1 MARNKGTFNFS
12 ANLQVKMAEALDP
25 RIVVST
31 KTELITKE
39 TWPYDGNTLYL
50 YKGLIVAVAEDK
62 SIFML
67 IDPSKALEPDYS
79 GWKQMDVSAQQTT
92 EIIDSLTSQSTT
104 AALSAN
110 QGYVLKQNIDA
121 LGSKLTSVYRYK
133 GSVQNF
139 SDLDSVTSEEASGLA
154 VGDVWNIVNEFE
166 IDGKKYPAGTN
177 VARTDTGWDPLGGS
191 IDLSSYY
198 TKSEADSAYVKKD
211 SSRNILLEGTS
222 IKKEINEIPTDI
234 LIVSTNNDVS
244 LGTVLASTI
253 LKGNTKQPSYSYLVE
268 GAANTTQLVTQETL
282 DATKT
287 ELTGVVDT
295 KISELDINSYV
306 KKEDGKSLISDE
318 KLALIDTN
326 NNNITSINQEL
337 STIKS
342 NVNSSLKTT
351 VNSLVSS
358 IDTAEAGTESI
369 LIKYSQIVKKENSEK
384 SEYIV
389 GNQMSLELSAAT
401 TTTAGV
407 MTKQDKTDL
416 NNVITSLTWQQI

>member
-39 TWPYDGNTLYL
+39 TWPYDGDTLYL

-62 SIFML
+62 SMFML
-67 IDPSKALEPDYS
+67 VDPSKALEPDYS
-79 GWKQMDVSAQQTT
+79 GWKQMDVSAQQTI

-121 LGSKLTSVYRYK
+121 LGSKLTSVYQYK
-133 GSVQNF
+133 GSVDNYA
-139 SDLDSVTSEEASGLA
+139 DLPSEDLK
-154 VGDVWNIVNEFE
+154 VGDVYNIVNEFT
-166 IDGKKYPAGTN
+166 IDEKKYPAGTN

-191 IDLSSYY
+191 IDLSGYY
-198 TKSEADSAYVKKD
+198 TKAEADASYVKKD
-211 SSRNILLEGTS
+211 SSGNILLEGSS
-222 IKKEINEIPTDI
+222 IKTEINEIPADI
-234 LIVSTNNDVS
+234 LSVDSNNDISIGVTLS
-244 LGTVLASTI
+244 SI
-253 LKGNTKQPSYSYLVE
+253 SLKGNTKQPSYSYLVE
-268 GAANTTQLVTQETL
+268 GTAGTTQLVTQETL

-342 NVNSSLKTT
+342 SVNSSLKTT
-351 VNSLVSS
+351 ANSLVSS

-369 LIKYSQIVKKENSEK
+369 LIKYSQIVKKENSET
-384 SEYIV
+384 SEYIA
-389 GNQMSLELSAAT
+389 GDQMSLELPAAT
-401 TTTAGV
+401 ITTAGV
-407 MTKQDKTDL
+407 MSKQDKTDL

>member
-25 RIVVST
+25 RIVVFT

-39 TWPYDGNTLYL
+39 TWPYDGDTLYL

-79 GWKQMDVSAQQTT
+79 GWKQMDVSAQQTI

-121 LGSKLTSVYRYK
+121 LGSKLTSIYRYK

-139 SDLDSVTSEEASGLA
+139 SDLDSVISEEASGLA
-154 VGDVWNIVNEFE
+154 IGDVWNIVNEFE

-198 TKSEADSAYVKKD
+198 TKSEADAAYVKKD
-211 SSRNILLEGTS
+211 SSGNILLEGTS

-234 LIVSTNNDVS
+234 LIVSKNNDVS
-244 LGTVLASTI
+244 LGTAVASTI

-282 DATKT
+282 DTTKT
-287 ELTGVVDT
+287 ELIEVVNT

-318 KLALIDTN
+318 KLTLIDTN

-342 NVNSSLKTT
+342 SVNSSLKTT
-351 VNSLVSS
+351 ANSLVSS

-389 GNQMSLELSAAT
+389 GNQMSLELPAAT

>member
-39 TWPYDGNTLYL
+39 TWPYDGDTLYL

-79 GWKQMDVSAQQTT
+79 GWKQMDVSAQQTI

-121 LGSKLTSVYRYK
+121 LGSKLTSIYRYK

-154 VGDVWNIVNEFE
+154 IGDVWNIVNEFE

-198 TKSEADSAYVKKD
+198 TKSEADAAYVKKD
-211 SSRNILLEGTS
+211 SSGNILLEGTS

-234 LIVSTNNDVS
+234 LIISKNNDVS
-244 LGTVLASTI
+244 LGTAVASTI
-253 LKGNTKQPSYSYLVE
+253 LRGNTKQPFYSYLVE
-268 GAANTTQLVTQETL
+268 EAANTTQLVTQETL
-282 DATKT
+282 DTTKT
-287 ELTGVVDT
+287 ELTEAINT

-318 KLALIDTN
+318 KLSLIDTN

-342 NVNSSLKTT
+342 SVNSSLKTT

-389 GNQMSLELSAAT
+389 GNQMSLELPAAT

>member
-79 GWKQMDVSAQQTT
+79 GWKQMDVSAQQTI

-110 QGYVLKQNIDA
+110 QGYALKQNIDA
-121 LGSKLTSVYRYK
+121 LGSKLTSIYRYK

-139 SDLDSVTSEEASGLA
+139 SDLDSVTSEEAAGLA
-154 VGDVWNIVNEFE
+154 IGDVWNIVNEFE

-198 TKSEADSAYVKKD
+198 TKSEADAAYVKKD
-211 SSRNILLEGTS
+211 SSGNILLEGTS

-234 LIVSTNNDVS
+234 LSVSNNDVH
-244 LGTVLASTI
+244 LGTAVASTI
-253 LKGNTKQPSYSYLVE
+253 LRGNTKQPSYSYLVE

-282 DATKT
+282 DTTKT
-287 ELTGVVDT
+287 ELIEVVNT

-318 KLALIDTN
+318 KLTLIDTN

-342 NVNSSLKTT
+342 SVNSSLKTT

-384 SEYIV
+384 SEYVV
-389 GNQMSLELSAAT
+389 GNQMSLELPAAT

>member
-39 TWPYDGNTLYL
+39 TWPYDGDTLYL

-79 GWKQMDVSAQQTT
+79 GWKQMDVSAQQTI

-110 QGYVLKQNIDA
+110 QGYVLKQNIDT

-139 SDLDSVTSEEASGLA
+139 SDLDSITSEEASGLA

-211 SSRNILLEGTS
+211 SSGNILLEGTS

-268 GAANTTQLVTQETL
+268 GTANTTQLVTQETL

-287 ELTGVVDT
+287 ELTEVVNT

-306 KKEDGKSLISDE
+306 KKENGKSLISDE

-389 GNQMSLELSAAT
+389 GNQMSLELPAAT

>member
-31 KTELITKE
+31 KAELITKE
-39 TWPYDGNTLYL
+39 TWPYDGDTLYL

-62 SIFML
+62 SMFML
-67 IDPSKALEPDYS
+67 VDPSKALEPDYS
-79 GWKQMDVSAQQTT
+79 GWKQMDVSAQQTI

-121 LGSKLTSVYRYK
+121 LGSKLTSIYQYK
-133 GSVQNF
+133 GSVDNYA
-139 SDLDSVTSEEASGLA
+139 DLPSEDLK
-154 VGDVWNIVNEFE
+154 VGDVYNIVNEFT

-191 IDLSSYY
+191 IDLSGYY
-198 TKSEADSAYVKKD
+198 TKSEADAAYVKKD

-222 IKKEINEIPTDI
+222 INKEINEIPTDI
-234 LIVSTNNDVS
+234 LSVTNDKDVY
-244 LGTVLASTI
+244 LGTAIASTI
-253 LKGNTKQPSYSYLVE
+253 LRGNTKQPSYSYLVE

-282 DATKT
+282 DTTKT
-287 ELTGVVDT
+287 ELTGVIDT
-295 KISELDINSYV
+295 KISELGINSYV

-326 NNNITSINQEL
+326 SSNITSINQEL
-337 STIKS
+337 TTIKS
-342 NVNSSLKTT
+342 SVNSSLKTT
-351 VNSLVSS
+351 TNSLVSS

-369 LIKYSQIVKKENSEK
+369 LIKYSQIVKKENSET
-384 SEYIV
+384 SEYV
-389 GNQMSLELSAAT
+389 AGDQMSLELPAAT

-416 NNVITSLTWQQI
+416 NNVTTSLTWQQI

>member
-31 KTELITKE
+31 KAELITKE
-39 TWPYDGNTLYL
+39 TWPYDGDTLYL

-62 SIFML
+62 SMFML
-67 IDPSKALEPDYS
+67 VDPSKALEPDYS
-79 GWKQMDVSAQQTT
+79 GWKQMDVSAQQTI
-92 EIIDSLTSQSTT
+92 EIIDSLTSQSTI

-121 LGSKLTSVYRYK
+121 LGSKLTSIYQYK
-133 GSVQNF
+133 GSVDNYA
-139 SDLDSVTSEEASGLA
+139 DLPSEDLK
-154 VGDVWNIVNEFE
+154 VGDVYNIVNEFT

-191 IDLSSYY
+191 IDLSGYY
-198 TKSEADSAYVKKD
+198 TKAEADAAYVKKD
-211 SSRNILLEGTS
+211 SSGNILLEGTS

-234 LIVSTNNDVS
+234 LSVSNNVIH
-244 LGTVLASTI
+244 LGTTITPTI
-253 LKGNTKQPSYSYLVE
+253 LKGNTKQPSYYYLVE
-268 GAANTTQLVTQETL
+268 GTAGTTQLVTQETL

-287 ELTGVVDT
+287 ELTGVIDT

-342 NVNSSLKTT
+342 SVNSSLKTT
-351 VNSLVSS
+351 ANSLVSS
-358 IDTAEAGTESI
+358 IDTAEAGAESI
-369 LIKYSQIVKKENSEK
+369 LIKYSQIVKKENSET
-384 SEYIV
+384 SEYIA
-389 GNQMSLELSAAT
+389 GDQMSLELPAAT
-401 TTTAGV
+401 ITTAGV
-407 MTKQDKTDL
+407 MSKQDKTDL

>member
-12 ANLQVKMAEALDP
+12 ANLQVKMSEALDP

-39 TWPYDGNTLYL
+39 TWPYDGDTLYL
-50 YKGLIVAVAEDK
+50 YKGLVVAVAEDK

-79 GWKQMDVSAQQTT
+79 GWKQMDVSAQQTI

-104 AALSAN
+104 AALSAK

-166 IDGKKYPAGTN
+166 INGKKYPAGTN

-234 LIVSTNNDVS
+234 LSVSINNDIS
-244 LGTVLASTI
+244 LGTTVASTV

-268 GAANTTQLVTQETL
+268 GTANTTQLVTQETL

-287 ELTGVVDT
+287 ELTEAVDT

-326 NNNITSINQEL
+326 SSNITSINQEL

-342 NVNSSLKTT
+342 SVNSSLKTT

-389 GNQMSLELSAAT
+389 GNQMNLELPAAT

>member
-31 KTELITKE
+31 KAELITKE
-39 TWPYDGNTLYL
+39 TWPYDGDTLYL

-62 SIFML
+62 SMFML
-67 IDPSKALEPDYS
+67 IDPSKALKPDYS
-79 GWKQMDVSAQQTT
+79 GWQQMDVSAQQTI

-121 LGSKLTSVYRYK
+121 LGSKLTSIYRYK

-139 SDLDSVTSEEASGLA
+139 SDLDSVTSEEASGRA
-154 VGDVWNIVNEFE
+154 IGDVWNIVNEFE

-177 VARTDTGWDPLGGS
+177 VARTGTGWDPLGGS
-191 IDLSSYY
+191 IDLSGYY
-198 TKSEADSAYVKKD
+198 TKAEADAAYVKKD

-222 IKKEINEIPTDI
+222 IKKEINEIPTYI
-234 LIVSTNNDVS
+234 LSVSNNVIY
-244 LGTVLASTI
+244 LGTAITSTI

-268 GAANTTQLVTQETL
+268 GTAGTTQLVTQETL
-282 DATKT
+282 DVTKT
-287 ELTGVVDT
+287 ELTGVIDT

-342 NVNSSLKTT
+342 SVNSSLKTT
-351 VNSLVSS
+351 ANSLVSS

-369 LIKYSQIVKKENSEK
+369 LIKYSQIVKKENSET
-384 SEYIV
+384 SEYIA
-389 GNQMSLELSAAT
+389 GDQMSLELPAAT
-401 TTTAGV
+401 ITTAGV
-407 MTKQDKTDL
+407 MSKQDKTDL

>member
-31 KTELITKE
+31 KMELITKE
-39 TWPYDGNTLYL
+39 TWPYDGDTLYL

-62 SIFML
+62 SMFML

-79 GWKQMDVSAQQTT
+79 GWKQMDVSAQQTID
-92 EIIDSLTSQSTT
+92 IIDSLTSQSTT

-139 SDLDSVTSEEASGLA
+139 SDLDSVTSEEASGRA

-191 IDLSSYY
+191 IDLSGYY
-198 TKSEADSAYVKKD
+198 TKAEADASYVKKD

-222 IKKEINEIPTDI
+222 INKEINEIPTDI
-234 LIVSTNNDVS
+234 LSVTNDKDVY
-244 LGTVLASTI
+244 LGTTIASTI
-253 LKGNTKQPSYSYLVE
+253 LRGNTKQPSYSYLVE

-282 DATKT
+282 DTTKT
-287 ELTGVVDT
+287 ELTGVIDT

-326 NNNITSINQEL
+326 SSNITSINQEL
-337 STIKS
+337 TTIKS
-342 NVNSSLKTT
+342 SVNSSLKTT
-351 VNSLVSS
+351 TNSLVSS

-369 LIKYSQIVKKENSEK
+369 LIKYSQIVKKENSET
-384 SEYIV
+384 SEYV
-389 GNQMSLELSAAT
+389 AGDQMSLELPAAT

>member
-39 TWPYDGNTLYL
+39 TWPYDGDTLYL

-79 GWKQMDVSAQQTT
+79 GWKQMDVSAQQTI

-139 SDLDSVTSEEASGLA
+139 NDLDSITSEEASGLA
-154 VGDVWNIVNEFE
+154 IGDVWNIVNEFE

-198 TKSEADSAYVKKD
+198 TKSEADAAYVKKD
-211 SSRNILLEGTS
+211 SSGNILLEGTS

-234 LIVSTNNDVS
+234 LIVSKNNDVS
-244 LGTVLASTI
+244 LGTTVASTI

-282 DATKT
+282 DTTKT
-287 ELTGVVDT
+287 ELTEAINT

-306 KKEDGKSLISDE
+306 KKEVGKSLISDE

-326 NNNITSINQEL
+326 NSNITNINQEL

-342 NVNSSLKTT
+342 SVNSSLKTT

-389 GNQMSLELSAAT
+389 GNQMSLELPAAT

>member
-31 KTELITKE
+31 KAELITKE
-39 TWPYDGNTLYL
+39 TWPYDGDTLYL

-62 SIFML
+62 SMFML

-79 GWKQMDVSAQQTT
+79 GWKQMDVSAQQTI

-121 LGSKLTSVYRYK
+121 LGFKLTSIYRYK

-139 SDLDSVTSEEASGLA
+139 SDLDSVTGEEASGRA
-154 VGDVWNIVNEFE
+154 IGDVWNIVNEFE

-191 IDLSSYY
+191 IDLSGYY
-198 TKSEADSAYVKKD
+198 TKAEADAAYVKKD

-234 LIVSTNNDVS
+234 LSVSNNVIH
-244 LGTVLASTI
+244 LGTTITSTI

-268 GAANTTQLVTQETL
+268 GTAGTTQLVTQETL
-282 DATKT
+282 DVTKT
-287 ELTGVVDT
+287 ELTGVIDT

-342 NVNSSLKTT
+342 SVNSSLKTT
-351 VNSLVSS
+351 ANSLVSS

-369 LIKYSQIVKKENSEK
+369 LIKYSQIVKKENSET
-384 SEYIV
+384 SEYIA
-389 GNQMSLELSAAT
+389 GDQMSLELPAAT
-401 TTTAGV
+401 ITTAGV
-407 MTKQDKTDL
+407 MSKQDKTDL

>member
-12 ANLQVKMAEALDP
+12 ANLQVKMSEALDP

-39 TWPYDGNTLYL
+39 TWPYDGDTLYL

-79 GWKQMDVSAQQTT
+79 GWKQMDVSAQQTI
-92 EIIDSLTSQSTT
+92 EIIDSLTYPSTT

-110 QGYVLKQNIDA
+110 QGYILKQNIDA

-133 GSVQNF
+133 GSLQNF
-139 SDLDSVTSEEASGLA
+139 SDLDPVTSEGAIGRA
-154 VGDVWNIVNEFE
+154 AGDVWNIVNEFE

-191 IDLSSYY
+191 IDLSEYY

-211 SSRNILLEGTS
+211 SSGNILLEGTS

-234 LIVSTNNDVS
+234 LSVSTNNDVS
-244 LGTVLASTI
+244 LGTTVASTI

-287 ELTGVVDT
+287 ELTEAVNT

-306 KKEDGKSLISDE
+306 KKEDGKSLISNE
-318 KLALIDTN
+318 KLTLIDTN
-326 NNNITSINQEL
+326 SSNITSINQEL

-384 SEYIV
+384 SEYVV
-389 GNQMSLELSAAT
+389 GNQMSLELPAAT

>member
-79 GWKQMDVSAQQTT
+79 GWKQMDVSAQQTI

-177 VARTDTGWDPLGGS
+177 VARTDIGWDPLGGS

-318 KLALIDTN
+318 KLSLIDTN

-389 GNQMSLELSAAT
+389 GNQMSLELPAAT

>member
-39 TWPYDGNTLYL
+39 TWPYDGDTLYL

-67 IDPSKALEPDYS
+67 IDPSKALESDYS
-79 GWKQMDVSAQQTT
+79 GWKQMDVSAQQTI
-92 EIIDSLTSQSTT
+92 EIIDSLTYPSTT

-110 QGYVLKQNIDA
+110 QGYILKQNIDA

-133 GSVQNF
+133 GSLQNF
-139 SDLDSVTSEEASGLA
+139 SDLDPVTSEGAIGRA

-191 IDLSSYY
+191 IDLSEYY
-198 TKSEADSAYVKKD
+198 TKSEADSTYVKKD
-211 SSRNILLEGTS
+211 SSGNILLEGTS

-234 LIVSTNNDVS
+234 LSVSTNNDVS
-244 LGTVLASTI
+244 LGTTVASTV

-268 GAANTTQLVTQETL
+268 GTANTTQLVTQETL

-287 ELTGVVDT
+287 ELTEAVNT

-306 KKEDGKSLISDE
+306 KKEVGKSLISDE

-326 NNNITSINQEL
+326 SSNITNINQEL

-342 NVNSSLKTT
+342 SVNSSLKTT

-384 SEYIV
+384 SEYII
-389 GNQMSLELSAAT
+389 GNQMSLELPAAT

>member
-31 KTELITKE
+31 KAELITKE
-39 TWPYDGNTLYL
+39 TWPYDGDTLYL

-62 SIFML
+62 SMFML
-67 IDPSKALEPDYS
+67 VDPSKALEPDYS
-79 GWKQMDVSAQQTT
+79 GWKQMDVSAQQTI
-92 EIIDSLTSQSTT
+92 EIIDSLTSQSTI

-121 LGSKLTSVYRYK
+121 LGSKLTSIYQYK
-133 GSVQNF
+133 GSVDNYA
-139 SDLDSVTSEEASGLA
+139 DLPSEDLK
-154 VGDVWNIVNEFE
+154 VGDVYNIVNEFT

-191 IDLSSYY
+191 IDLSGYY
-198 TKSEADSAYVKKD
+198 TKAEADAAYVKKD
-211 SSRNILLEGTS
+211 SSGNILLEGTS

-234 LIVSTNNDVS
+234 LSVYNNVIH
-244 LGTVLASTI
+244 LGTTITPTI
-253 LKGNTKQPSYSYLVE
+253 LKGNTKQPSYYYLVE
-268 GAANTTQLVTQETL
+268 GTAGTTQLVTQETL

-287 ELTGVVDT
+287 ELTGVIDT

-342 NVNSSLKTT
+342 SVNSSLKTT
-351 VNSLVSS
+351 ANSLVSS

-369 LIKYSQIVKKENSEK
+369 LIKYSQIVKKENSET
-384 SEYIV
+384 SEYIA
-389 GNQMSLELSAAT
+389 GDQMSLELPAAT
-401 TTTAGV
+401 ITTAGV
-407 MTKQDKTDL
+407 MSKQDKTDL

>member
-31 KTELITKE
+31 KAELITKE
-39 TWPYDGNTLYL
+39 TWPYDGDTLYL

-62 SIFML
+62 SMFML

-79 GWKQMDVSAQQTT
+79 GWKQMDVSAQQTI

-121 LGSKLTSVYRYK
+121 LGSKLTSIYRYK

-139 SDLDSVTSEEASGLA
+139 SDLDSVTSEEAAGRA
-154 VGDVWNIVNEFE
+154 IGDVWNIVNEFE

-191 IDLSSYY
+191 IDLSGYY
-198 TKSEADSAYVKKD
+198 TKAEADAAYVKKD

-234 LIVSTNNDVS
+234 LSVSNNVIH
-244 LGTVLASTI
+244 LGTTITSTI

-268 GAANTTQLVTQETL
+268 GTAGTTQLVTQETL

-287 ELTGVVDT
+287 ELTGVIDT

-342 NVNSSLKTT
+342 SVNSSLKTT
-351 VNSLVSS
+351 ANSLVSS

-369 LIKYSQIVKKENSEK
+369 LIKYSQIVKKENSET
-384 SEYIV
+384 SEYIA
-389 GNQMSLELSAAT
+389 GDQMSLELPAAT
-401 TTTAGV
+401 ITTAGV
-407 MTKQDKTDL
+407 MSKQDKTDL